1 MSVVGLDFGNANN
14 VVALARRKGIDV
26 VLNSESCGAA
36 LLEKLWDASDYV
48 CCADGGAN
56 RAHDLLG
63 ADRAPDAVVG
73 DLDSARADVLAAYEK
88 KGCAVH
94 RVEDQDANDLSKA
107 LAHVGR
113 RWDAAGVSDGVV
125 RVAGAFGDRFD
136 HELAAVDALY
146 RFGAQRP
153 KARCVLHGDSTAAR
167 QRTSGSSTDTSSADS
182 ATRSPTPLAAARARM
197 SARVF
202 TSSGWVATIS
212 LPHRRWGTPR
222 DAQKS

>member
-1 MSVVGLDFGNANN
+1 MATKAAVKHHDLHAFLQQPATANQS
-14 VVALARRKGIDV
+14 LV

-63 ADRAPDAVVG
+63 AGRAPDAVVG

-88 KGCAVH
+88 NGCAVH

-113 RWDAAGVSDGVV
+113 RWDAAGVSDGASG
-125 RVAGAFGDRFD
+125 RGFSRAPASPGA
-136 HELAAVDALY
+136 
-146 RFGAQRP
+146 
-153 KARCVLHGDSTAAR
+153 T
-167 QRTSGSSTDTSSADS
+167 
-182 ATRSPTPLAAARARM
+182 
-197 SARVF
+197 
-202 TSSGWVATIS
+202 
-212 LPHRRWGTPR
+212 
-222 DAQKS
+222 